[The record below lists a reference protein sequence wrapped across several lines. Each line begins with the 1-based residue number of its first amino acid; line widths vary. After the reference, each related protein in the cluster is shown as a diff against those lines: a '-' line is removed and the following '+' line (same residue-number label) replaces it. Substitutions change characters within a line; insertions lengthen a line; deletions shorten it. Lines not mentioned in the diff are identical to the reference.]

1 MKKKLLKTLCLVA
14 LGIFACSTITMAE
27 EITTSAVIPE
37 TSTTVIS
44 TTDTT
49 VASTTNTPTDA
60 TIVKKKPK
68 IKSTIKK
75 ISLNKTV
82 LRLNKKDS
90 RSLKALYTDKKKEGI
105 IWVSK
110 NPSIAKVNKKGVV
123 TGKKKG
129 TTYVYCMSKSKKVK
143 AKCKVV
149 VGNFKYMA
157 VTFDDGPS
165 PYTKKLV
172 DSLKKYNYNSTF
184 FVVGQYVT
192 AKKSVLKES
201 FNNGNE
207 IGSHS
212 YDHAKLTSLS
222 ESDIKSEFS
231 KTKSVVKS
239 AIGIYPTLIRPPYG
253 SFNDTVSKLADVP
266 MIYWSVDTLDWKNRN
281 VDYVYKEIIKSANK
295 GEIILLHDSHPT
307 SVDGF
312 IKALP
317 ELNKKGYEL
326 VTVSELFKLNKKS
339 LKPGTMYYN
348 CY

>member
-1 MKKKLLKTLCLVA
+1 MEIFMKKKLLKTLCLAA

-172 DSLKKYNYNSTF
+172 DSLKNIIIIQHF
-184 FVVGQYVT
+184 
-192 AKKSVLKES
+192 L
-201 FNNGNE
+201 
-207 IGSHS
+207 
-212 YDHAKLTSLS
+212 LL
-222 ESDIKSEFS
+222 
-231 KTKSVVKS
+231 
-239 AIGIYPTLIRPPYG
+239 
-253 SFNDTVSKLADVP
+253 VS
-266 MIYWSVDTLDWKNRN
+266 M
-281 VDYVYKEIIKSANK
+281 
-295 GEIILLHDSHPT
+295 
-307 SVDGF
+307 
-312 IKALP
+312 
-317 ELNKKGYEL
+317 
-326 VTVSELFKLNKKS
+326 
-339 LKPGTMYYN
+339 
-348 CY
+348 

>member
-1 MKKKLLKTLCLVA
+1 MKKKFLKTLCLTA
-14 LGIFACSTITMAE
+14 LGIFICSTITMAE

-49 VASTTNTPTDA
+49 VASTTNTPTDT

-75 ISLNKTV
+75 ISLYKTV

-172 DSLKKYNYNSTF
+172 DSLKKYNYN
-184 FVVGQYVT
+184 
-192 AKKSVLKES
+192 
-201 FNNGNE
+201 
-207 IGSHS
+207 
-212 YDHAKLTSLS
+212 
-222 ESDIKSEFS
+222 
-231 KTKSVVKS
+231 
-239 AIGIYPTLIRPPYG
+239 
-253 SFNDTVSKLADVP
+253 
-266 MIYWSVDTLDWKNRN
+266 
-281 VDYVYKEIIKSANK
+281 
-295 GEIILLHDSHPT
+295 
-307 SVDGF
+307 
-312 IKALP
+312 
-317 ELNKKGYEL
+317 
-326 VTVSELFKLNKKS
+326 
-339 LKPGTMYYN
+339 
-348 CY
+348 